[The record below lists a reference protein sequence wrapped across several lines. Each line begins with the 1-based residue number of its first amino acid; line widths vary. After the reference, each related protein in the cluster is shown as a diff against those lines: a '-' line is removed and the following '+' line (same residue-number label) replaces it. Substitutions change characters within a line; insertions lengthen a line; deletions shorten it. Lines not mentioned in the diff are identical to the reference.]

1 MHPLDRIATLKWP
14 VFTNF
19 WQRKRSWREQSVRSL
34 DAEFTAASRVLKAVF
49 AIGSPDG
56 PRVLKLLKNKEVIR

>member
-1 MHPLDRIATLKWP
+1 

-19 WQRKRSWREQSVRSL
+19 WQRKLSWREQSVRLSTRNSL
-34 DAEFTAASRVLKAVF
+34 QLSRVLKAVF

-56 PRVLKLLKNKEVIR
+56 SRVLKLLKNKEVIR